1 MTDLSCPN
9 CGADLDVS
17 TLFAS
22 AADQKALARLA
33 SVSIPMGARVLQYV
47 QLFKPARQS
56 LTARKK
62 IKLLLELLPDLE
74 RRAVTWKG
82 RDWPAPL
89 AAWAEAIDQ
98 MLGQRDAGKLELP
111 MKHHAYLYAV
121 LAGMADKTEAA
132 AEKKREADR
141 RGARPAGIRCDP
153 VDLVATLTVALP
165 IATAGERVADART
178 AHAPTHL
185 PAPAKRSDAGAA
197 TSPAVR
203 AIRDAVQ
210 RARRAQTAV
219 DEILSHPTPI
229 PGENP

>member
-121 LAGMADKTEAA
+121 LAGMADKAEAA
-132 AEKKREADR
+132 AEKKREADKR
-141 RGARPAGIRCDP
+141 SARPAGARAP
-153 VDLVATLTVALP
+153 ALTVADML
-165 IATAGERVADART
+165 
-178 AHAPTHL
+178 APLHMPTT
-185 PAPAKRSDAGAA
+185 PPKAPAAG

-203 AIRDAVQ
+203 AMKAEIERS
-210 RARRAQTAV
+210 RAAAASGARHSVIEAAERGEVMRAPARGHSPLTT
-219 DEILSHPTPI
+219 TPE
-229 PGENP
+229 GENP